1 MKKTLLE
8 LKYRHCFLLVLG
20 LCIGVVGI
28 LRADGKNMGIHGQ
41 EEPIVVDVV
50 FKNHSLEKAFSLI
63 EKQTPLKFSYDSKD
77 LDKSVRITKAFN
89 NEKLT
94 EVLGFIG
101 NQASLDFMRLNNT
114 VNVVK
119 AKFKTKKEEPQ
130 VKEERTIFGVVKD
143 TEGITIPGANIVEIG
158 TTNGVAAN
166 VDGEFSLTLITA
178 NPKILVS
185 FVGYKSLEVE
195 IGASSKY
202 EIVLEE
208 DTEALEE
215 VVVVGFGEQKKV
227 SLVGSQSTV
236 KAGELK
242 LPNRSLTNS
251 LGGRLAGV
259 VSVQRSGEPGYDGAD
274 IFIRGIATFGSSPRS
289 PLLIVDGVPDRGI
302 NDINPEDIESF
313 TVLKDASATAVY
325 GARGANGVII
335 INTKSG
341 QPGKPQINVEVNH
354 AVTQFTQLPEFV
366 DAADFMRLY
375 NEGLEVRGRSPQYT
389 EEQILKHIS
398 GEDPDLYPNVNWY
411 DELFNKYGYNRSA
424 NVNVR
429 GGSDFANYYVSAGY
443 FSETG
448 MLKNDEVQSYNSQLK
463 VDRFNF
469 LTNVDVKVT
478 KTTKLEL
485 GINGFIINGNYPGI
499 GTGALFDEATQ
510 TPPHVIPTRYS
521 NGQWPQVSG
530 GGNIPNPYK
539 DLTQSGY
546 ATEFRNTIRSNIRLR
561 QELDAITEGLSA
573 TTMFSFDAYGW
584 NNLNRTRSVQTYI
597 ATGRDENGELITQ
610 VVSPGSDVL
619 GFNNSRGGNRKFYT
633 ETALNYNRSFG
644 KHDVSGLLLYYQSD
658 YVNGDAGDLIASI
671 PFRHRGLSGR
681 GTYGYDERYFI
692 EANFG
697 YSGSENF
704 SPKKRYG
711 FFPSFGTGW
720 LVSNEE
726 FFQPIKNVISHLK
739 FRYTY
744 GLTGNSD
751 TGSRF
756 LFQTRI
762 NDLGGG
768 SGYTFGV
775 PGNTRT
781 WEGLEEGQVG
791 SDVTWETGKRHN
803 LGIEI
808 SSLDDDLSLIVELFK
823 ERRTGIL
830 LIQNDIP
837 GASGFTS
844 NIPYGNIGITENKGI
859 DVTLNYNKYFPSS
872 ALLDFVSFR
881 GTFNYNQN
889 KNVYDGLP
897 PWQHPWEN
905 RVGHRIDQRF
915 GYVALGLFEDEE
927 DIQNSPEQAGDIR
940 PGDIKYQDL
949 NGDGMI
955 NSYDQKAIGYGSIP
969 QILYGLNLGVGIKR
983 FEFVVFFQGAGMSD
997 FMYSGGTGTTPF
1009 AEGPTRGNLYKK
1021 ALDRWTPEN
1030 PNPNAFYPRLS
1041 TRQDVTTNYYG
1052 STWWLYRSDYIRL
1065 KNAEVAYNFSMK
1077 SLEKYG
1083 MKNLRVYVNG
1093 TNLLTFSPWKIW
1105 DPELGDGR
1113 GTAYPNTTAINLGVR
1128 ASFQ

>member
-8 LKYRHCFLLVLG
+8 LKCRHCFLLVLG
-20 LCIGVVGI
+20 LFIGVVGI
-28 LRADGKNMGIHGQ
+28 LRAEDEKMWILGQ

-63 EKQTPLKFSYDSKD
+63 EKQTSLKFSYDIKD
-77 LDKSVRITKAFN
+77 LDKRVRITKVFN

-119 AKFKTKKEEPQ
+119 AKYSTKKKEPQ
-130 VKEERTIFGVVKD
+130 PQEDRTIYGVVKD
-143 TEGITIPGANIVEIG
+143 SEGITIPGANIVEVG

-185 FVGYKSLEVE
+185 FVGYKSLEME

-202 EIVLEE
+202 EIILQE
-208 DTEALEE
+208 DLEALEE

-227 SLVGSQSTV
+227 SLVGSQSTI

-251 LGGRLAGV
+251 LGGRLAGI

-366 DAADFMRLY
+366 EAADFMRLY
-375 NEGLEVRGRSPQYT
+375 NEGLSVRGRTPQYS

-448 MLKNDEVQSYNSQLK
+448 MLKNDEVQSYNSKLK

-485 GINGFIINGNYPGI
+485 GINGFIINGNYPGV
-499 GTGALFDEATQ
+499 GTGDLFDQATQ
-510 TPPHVIPTRYS
+510 APPHVIPTRYS
-521 NGQWPQVSG
+521 NGQWPQGSG
-530 GGNIPNPYK
+530 GGNIPNPYRN
-539 DLTQSGY
+539 LTQSGY

-584 NNLNRTRSVQTYI
+584 NNLRRTRNVQTYF

-619 GFNNSRGGNRKFYT
+619 GFENSRGGNRKFYT
-633 ETALNYNRSFG
+633 ETAINYNRSFG

-681 GTYGYDERYFI
+681 STYGYDERYFI

-744 GLTGNSD
+744 GLTGNSN
-751 TGSRF
+751 TNSRF

-762 NDLGGG
+762 DGAD
-768 SGYTFGV
+768 GYTFGV
-775 PGNTRT
+775 PGNTRG
-781 WEGLEEGQVG
+781 WSGLQEGQVG

-803 LGIEI
+803 LGVEI
-808 SSLDDDLSLIVELFK
+808 SSFNDDLSLIVELFK

-859 DVTLNYNKYFPSS
+859 DITLNYNKYFPSS

-983 FEFVVFFQGAGMSD
+983 FEFVVFFQGAGKSD

-1009 AEGPTRGNLYKK
+1009 SEGPTRGNLYKK

>member
-1 MKKTLLE
+1 MKKLL
-8 LKYRHCFLLVLG
+8 LKLISSQCIIPLVL
-20 LCIGVVGI
+20 LCVGMVGESRGERTDKLKKWQGETI
-28 LRADGKNMGIHGQ
+28 LL
-41 EEPIVVDVV
+41 DVV
-50 FKNHSLEKAFSLI
+50 FNNHSLEAAFGMI
-63 EKQTPLKFSYDSKD
+63 EKSTPIKFSYDNKD
-77 LDKSVRITKAFN
+77 LDKSVRLTKAFK
-89 NEKLT
+89 NEKLK
-94 EVLGFIG
+94 EVLGYIA
-101 NQASLDFMRLNNT
+101 NQAALDFKRINNT

-119 AKFKTKKEEPQ
+119 SKKEP
-130 VKEERTIFGVVKD
+130 VKVVKKEFEERTIFGVVKD
-143 TEGITIPGANIVEIG
+143 KKGVTIPGANITEVG
-158 TTNGVAAN
+158 TTNGVATN
-166 VDGEFSLTLITA
+166 VDGEFSLKLITA
-178 NPKILVS
+178 SPKILVS
-185 FVGYKSLEVE
+185 FVGYKSVEVE

-202 EIVLEE
+202 EIVLQE
-208 DTEALEE
+208 DAEALEE

-236 KAGELK
+236 KAQELK
-242 LPNRSLTNS
+242 LPVRSLTNS
-251 LGGRLAGV
+251 LGGRLAGI

-274 IFIRGIATFGSSPRS
+274 IFIRGISTFGSSPRS

-313 TVLKDASATAVY
+313 TILKDASATAVY

-335 INTKSG
+335 INTKTG
-341 QPGKPQINVEVNH
+341 QAGKPQINVEVNH
-354 AVTQFTQLPEFV
+354 AVTQFTQLPEFLG
-366 DAADFMRLY
+366 AADFMRLY
-375 NEGLEVRGRSPQYT
+375 NEGLELRGRSTLYS

-398 GEDPDLYPNVNWY
+398 GEDPDLYPDVDWF
-411 DELFNKYGYNRSA
+411 DVLFNKYGYNRSA

-429 GGSDFANYYVSAGY
+429 GGSDFAKYYVSAGY

-448 MLKNDEVQSYNSQLK
+448 MLKNDEVQSYNSTLK

-469 LTNVDVKVT
+469 LTNVDVNVT
-478 KTTKLEL
+478 KSTKLEL
-485 GINGFIINGNYPGI
+485 GINGHIINGNYPGI
-499 GTGALFDEATQ
+499 GTGALFELATQ
-510 TPPHVIPTRYS
+510 VPPHVIPPQYS
-521 NGQWPQVSG
+521 NGQWPKIPG
-530 GGNIPNPYK
+530 GSHPSPYRN
-539 DLTQSGY
+539 LTQSGY
-546 ATEFRNTIRSNIRLR
+546 ATEYRNTVRSNIRVR
-561 QELDAITEGLSA
+561 QDLDVITKGLSA
-573 TTMFSFDAYGW
+573 TSMFSFDAYSW
-584 NNLNRTRSVQTYI
+584 NNLNRTRNVQTYF
-597 ATGRDENGELITQ
+597 ATGRDENGELITN
-610 VVSPGSDVL
+610 VVDPGSDVL
-619 GFNNSRGGNRKFYT
+619 GFSNSRGGNRKFYT
-633 ETALNYNRSFG
+633 ETAINYNRSFDR
-644 KHDVSGLLLYYQSD
+644 HEVSGLLLYYQSD
-658 YVNGDAGDLIASI
+658 YVDGDAGDLIASI
-671 PFRHRGLSGR
+671 PFRHRGVSGR
-681 GTYGYDERYFI
+681 TTYGFDQRYFV

-720 LVSNEE
+720 LVSNES
-726 FFQPIKNVISHLK
+726 FFEPVKDVISHLK

-744 GLTGNSD
+744 GLTGNSN

-762 NDLGGG
+762 DGAD
-768 SGYTFGV
+768 GYTFGV
-775 PGNTRT
+775 PGNTRG
-781 WEGLEEGQVG
+781 WGGLQEGQVG

-808 SSLDDDLSLIVELFK
+808 SSFNDDLSLIVELFK

-830 LIQNDIP
+830 LRQYDIP
-837 GASGFTS
+837 YASGFTTA

-859 DVTLNYNKYFPSS
+859 DMTLNYNKYFSS
-872 ALLDFVSFR
+872 SSLFDFVSFR

-897 PWQHPWEN
+897 PWQYPWQN
-905 RVGHRIDQRF
+905 RVGNRIDQRF

-927 DIQNSPEQAGDIR
+927 DILNSPEQAGDIR

-949 NGDGMI
+949 NGDGII

-983 FEFVVFFQGAGMSD
+983 FEFVVFFQGAAKSD
-997 FMYSGGTGTTPF
+997 FMYSGGYGTNPF
-1009 AEGPTRGNLYKK
+1009 FQGPTNGNLYTQ

-1030 PNPNAFYPRLS
+1030 PSQNAFYPRMS
-1041 TRQDVTTNYYG
+1041 TRQDVTTNYYS

-1077 SLEKYG
+1077 ALEKYG
-1083 MKNLRVYVNG
+1083 MKNLRVYLNG
-1093 TNLLTFSPWKIW
+1093 TNLLTFSPWKVW

-1113 GTAYPNTTAINLGVR
+1113 GTAYPNTTAVNLGLR